1 MEPRLQ
7 RLVQQ
12 AYEEGA
18 ARWAERSPRFA
29 ALCHGLAAGPSP
41 ALIRLVQ
48 TYFRVVAVQQPPVDP
63 LLYGL
68 HRLALSG
75 EASDLA
81 TYFPTCAQQDA
92 PLDEDALVAAAEATL
107 ERQEADLLDA
117 LLTPP
122 PPPCNP
128 AEGAGLAG
136 AALTLADRWGGSF
149 TLVELGGGSG
159 LPLRFDQWQEE
170 FDLPP
175 RFRGRPLPAI
185 TGRYGLA
192 VAPLDLTSPADQLW
206 AAAHFLPEDQVGLN
220 RFRAAVQALP
230 SLPPI
235 DQRQGDPAF
244 DLFPLLQEVYGKMLP
259 GETLLLFNLWGWQSL
274 STGEL
279 QGVTSAIQRLV
290 AKLEPHKPVAF
301 LQLDQFRPGAPA
313 ELRLQTFNWTDP
325 EDRTVE
331 TLATYANRRFGW
343 LS

>member
-7 RLVQQ
+7 QLIRQ

-18 ARWAERSPRFA
+18 AHWAVRSPRFA
-29 ALCHGLAAGPSP
+29 ALCRGLAAGPSL
-41 ALIRLVQ
+41 ALTRLVQ
-48 TYFRVVAVQQPPVDP
+48 TYFRVVAVQRPPVDP

-75 EASDLA
+75 EAPDLA
-81 TYFPTCAQQDA
+81 AYFPTCAQQA
-92 PLDEDALVAAAEATL
+92 LPLDEGALVAAAEATL
-107 ERQEADLLDA
+107 ERLEADLLDA

-122 PPPCNP
+122 LPPCDP
-128 AEGAGLAG
+128 VDCVGLAG
-136 AALTLADRWGGSF
+136 AVLTLADRWGGSF

-159 LPLRFDQWQEE
+159 LPLRFDRLLAEG
-170 FDLPP
+170 DLPP
-175 RFRGRPLPAI
+175 GLLGRPLPTI

-206 AAAHFLPEDQVGLN
+206 AAAHFLPEDQAGLN
-220 RFRAAVQALP
+220 RFRDAVQALP

-244 DLFPLLQEVYGKMLP
+244 DLFPLLQEVYGRMAP
-259 GETLLLFNLWGWQSL
+259 GETLLLFSLWGWQSL
-274 STGEL
+274 STGEQ
-279 QGVTSAIQRLV
+279 QGVTSALQRLV
-290 AKLEPHKPVAF
+290 AKLEPQRPVAF